1 MSNSNSNSNNVE
13 YHNSCV
19 YGVFKGDALVYIGS
33 GKLACEGNESQDR
46 MNHVHSGISQCF
58 YLNRDYFNGVILD
71 VIIIKGF
78 TNREDAFAY
87 EEELIRK
94 LNPEYN
100 IKGKDFIS
108 QTKTTKKSDMK
119 SYFSTYHR
127 FPKKDRITG
136 VKKLR
141 YGNTP
146 KFTDLC
152 KDFLDIL
159 KSESYD
165 KFNLEVVFNYDSIF
179 IRYHNLL
186 QDKKIS
192 YDDLCSIFKTNR
204 YYKNKLVD
212 FLDSYGKEENTIYNL
227 TKSDL
232 SLYFTI
238 GERYSKKDIKVKLRN
253 LYIDK
258 GINKTALATDLNN
271 WYEIKHICNS
281 ELGNGFEILAELN

>member
-1 MSNSNSNSNNVE
+1 MSYSSNVD

-19 YGVFKGDALVYIGS
+19 YGVFKVDDLVYIGS

-58 YLNRDYFNGVILD
+58 YLNRDYFTGVILD
-71 VIIIKGF
+71 VVIIKGF

-100 IKGKDFIS
+100 IKGRDFIS
-108 QTKTTKKSDMK
+108 QNKTTKKSDMK

-136 VKKLR
+136 VKKLN
-141 YGNTP
+141 YGNKP

-152 KDFLDIL
+152 KDFLDLL
-159 KSESYD
+159 KSEPYD
-165 KFNLEVVFNYDSIF
+165 KFNLEVVFNYDDIF
-179 IRYHNLL
+179 SRYYNLFL
-186 QDKKIS
+186 DRKVS
-192 YDDLCSIFKTNR
+192 YDDLCSIFKTKR
-204 YYKNKLVD
+204 YVRKSLISFVD
-212 FLDSYGKEENTIYNL
+212 GFHEKENTIYNL
-227 TKSDL
+227 TKKDL
-232 SLYFTI
+232 SLYFYV
-238 GERYSKKDIKVKLRN
+238 GKRYSKKDIKIKLRS

-258 GINKTALATDLNN
+258 GIKKTALATDLNN
-271 WYEIKHICNS
+271 WFEIKPIRNS
-281 ELGNGFEILAELN
+281 ELGNGFEILAELD

>member
-1 MSNSNSNSNNVE
+1 MNYSSNVE

-19 YGVFKGDALVYIGS
+19 YGVFKGDDLVYIGS

-58 YLNRDYFNGVILD
+58 YLNRDYFTGVILD

-100 IKGKDFIS
+100 IKGRDFIS
-108 QTKTTKKSDMK
+108 QNKSTKKSDMK

-136 VKKLR
+136 IKKLN
-141 YGNTP
+141 YGNKP

-159 KSESYD
+159 KSEPHN
-165 KFNLEVVFNYDSIF
+165 KTELEIVFNYDNVF
-179 IRYHNLL
+179 HRYYDLIL
-186 QDKKIS
+186 DKRIN
-192 YDDLCSIFKTNR
+192 YNDLCSIFKTNR
-204 YYKNKLVD
+204 YYRKKLVD

-227 TKSDL
+227 TKNDL

-238 GERYSKKDIKVKLRN
+238 GNRYSKTYIKMKLRN
-253 LYIDK
+253 LYMDK
-258 GINKTALATDLNN
+258 GIKKPAVSTDLKN
-271 WYEIKHICNS
+271 WFEIKHICNS